1 MNNPLSSERL
11 TTMFRTSPKDE
22 FRIINREGSTI
33 EFKESYNHAN
43 MAEYFKT
50 IAAFANN
57 SGGYIIFGVGDKPRR
72 LIGLQEKSLQQFETL
87 RVEEFTQALNE
98 YFSPEIRWDH
108 CTFESH
114 KLSFGVIYIYAL
126 VKKPCVCKKHYDANN
141 TKYTLREGDIFYR
154 YGGRSERIKYPELV
168 SILEEQRKQEEQLW
182 MNLFQNAAKI
192 GIDNACLLDFE
203 SGKLSGKGGSIFID
217 SDSLK
222 KIAFI
227 REGEF
232 VETKGAPTLRLI
244 GDVETIGEA
253 KVVVSERTKRVIA
266 AIETADI
273 ISGFLQNTTVE
284 EPLEFIKVVCSK
296 QSANYPV
303 YHYVRQSG
311 LSISEVISVISKVP
325 SRNKGKGALI
335 ERLQGKMV
343 EQIAISTAGGIAA
356 EKKRHYKAM
365 WMNEQIPEAIEHHNY
380 CLEALKA
387 LSEDEIRAHDG
398 YIRTQLLRIFAEI
411 YENASGNLASTLRK
425 AICRVDEVLN
435 S

>member
-1 MNNPLSSERL
+1 
-11 TTMFRTSPKDE
+11 
-22 FRIINREGSTI
+22 
-33 EFKESYNHAN
+33 
-43 MAEYFKT
+43 
-50 IAAFANN
+50 
-57 SGGYIIFGVGDKPRR
+57 
-72 LIGLQEKSLQQFETL
+72 
-87 RVEEFTQALNE
+87 
-98 YFSPEIRWDH
+98 
-108 CTFESH
+108 
-114 KLSFGVIYIYAL
+114 
-126 VKKPCVCKKHYDANN
+126 
-141 TKYTLREGDIFYR
+141 
-154 YGGRSERIKYPELV
+154 
-168 SILEEQRKQEEQLW
+168 

-325 SRNKGKGALI
+325 SRNKGKEALI

-425 AICRVDEVLN
+425 AICRVDEALN